1 MVFNKKHTK
10 QVLCKDRI
18 KKKKVFRLG
27 TLNIYGSRE
36 FKIKLKTFIPLPKY
50 SNTEVHT
57 IFTGKTSHS
66 SGLFNCNE
74 KKMEDC
80 ATSDQCMHLANN

>member
-1 MVFNKKHTK
+1 MVA
-10 QVLCKDRI
+10 
-18 KKKKVFRLG
+18 
-27 TLNIYGSRE
+27 E
-36 FKIKLKTFIPLPKY
+36 FKIKLKTFIPLTTY

-74 KKMEDC
+74 KKKWKRLC
-80 ATSDQCMHLANN
+80 NVRPMHGFSQQLTYCCCCF